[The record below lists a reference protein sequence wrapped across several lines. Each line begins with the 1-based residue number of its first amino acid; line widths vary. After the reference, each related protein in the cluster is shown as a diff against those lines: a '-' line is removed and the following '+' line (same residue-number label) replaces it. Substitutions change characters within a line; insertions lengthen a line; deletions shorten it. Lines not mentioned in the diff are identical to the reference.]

1 MQMRVH
7 RGLQPL
13 SQSVRFS
20 QSRERGNCAQQHL
33 RVLPVRTRPSLFG
46 GD

>member
-1 MQMRVH
+1 MQTRI
-7 RGLQPL
+7 GKGSLPALPALGL
-13 SQSVRFS
+13 SQSW
-20 QSRERGNCAQQHL
+20 ERGICALQHL